1 MNEQLELSNI
11 ENTETNK
18 SLEEKNMISE
28 NITNTQESLDLI
40 DSNNL
45 LGLTNRSEYIEDL
58 KRLSVKI
65 EKLNTN
71 HHIEIGKILYNNNI
85 KLTENNNGIFV
96 KLNNISSDII
106 NKINNYLTFIN
117 SQESH
122 INIDEDRKISLEKS
136 FFKDN
141 SS

>member
-1 MNEQLELSNI
+1 MNEQFESSKSEESNVI
-11 ENTETNK
+11 TN
-18 SLEEKNMISE
+18 LEENNILSE
-28 NITNTQESLDLI
+28 NVINRDESLDLI
-40 DSNNL
+40 NSANL
-45 LGLTNRSEYIEDL
+45 SEFNDRPEYIEEL

-65 EKLNTN
+65 EKLNAS

-96 KLNNISSDII
+96 KLNNIPSTVI

-122 INIDEDRKISLEKS
+122 LNIDEDRKITLEKS

-141 SS
+141 SR

>member
-1 MNEQLELSNI
+1 MNEQFESSKSEEFNVI
-11 ENTETNK
+11 TN
-18 SLEEKNMISE
+18 LEKNNILSE
-28 NITNTQESLDLI
+28 NIINRDESLDLI
-40 DSNNL
+40 NSANL
-45 LGLTNRSEYIEDL
+45 LEFNDRPEYIEEL

-65 EKLNTN
+65 EKLNVN

-96 KLNNISSDII
+96 KLNNIPITVI

-122 INIDEDRKISLEKS
+122 LNIDETRKITLEKS

-141 SS
+141 SR

>member
-1 MNEQLELSNI
+1 MNEQFESSKSEEFNVI
-11 ENTETNK
+11 TN
-18 SLEEKNMISE
+18 LEENNILSE
-28 NITNTQESLDLI
+28 NIINRDESLDLI
-40 DSNNL
+40 NSANL
-45 LGLTNRSEYIEDL
+45 LEFNDRPEYIEEL

-65 EKLNTN
+65 EKLNVN

-96 KLNNISSDII
+96 KLNNIPITVI

-122 INIDEDRKISLEKS
+122 LNIDETRKITLEKS

-141 SS
+141 SR